1 MNFLPTVPKIIIAT
15 WFNIVYLL
23 ALKGRYCLA
32 STWHHFHSILSP
44 FLYGNMYSF
53 FYFMWCPPHW
63 SECLHISTTNAVC
76 MPAVSSPRLDL
87 LTMAY
92 GRRQRRRR
100 RLQSAKT
107 APCKKSRLK
116 KCFYELSAFILFVL
130 CNTLF
135 FVWHGCN
142 NYDELQSTSYTSL
155 AVFLIS
161 CRVKIV

>member
-1 MNFLPTVPKIIIAT
+1 MNFLPTVPKIILLT

-63 SECLHISTTNAVC
+63 SECLHISTTTNAVC

-87 LTMAY
+87 LTTAY

-107 APCKKSRLK
+107 APCKKKAVSKNVSTNYQHLY
-116 KCFYELSAFILFVL
+116 CLCCVTLYSLSGMVAIILM
-130 CNTLF
+130 
-135 FVWHGCN
+135 
-142 NYDELQSTSYTSL
+142 
-155 AVFLIS
+155 S
-161 CRVKIV
+161 CRAQLALQFF